1 VVGRVTLHRPFPGHE
16 SGLRPTK
23 GETWRKNKDHADQNS
38 PLLTPPFPP
47 FNIGMAVG
55 FIIRLA
61 PGRMVQDMVTFRHT
75 YFFNLLLPPI
85 ILNSGY
91 EMKQARFFRN
101 LGSIL
106 TFAFVG
112 TFISAL
118 VVG

>member
-1 VVGRVTLHRPFPGHE
+1 MSTCL
-16 SGLRPTK
+16 
-23 GETWRKNKDHADQNS
+23 
-38 PLLTPPFPP
+38 
-47 FNIGMAVG
+47 GMIIG
-55 FIIRLA
+55 FIIRIS
-61 PGRMVQDMVTFRHT
+61 PGTMVQDMVTFRHT